1 MADEVGFFAA
11 LEAALTPLTT
21 ARGLLA
27 VVERAEREG
36 VLRVLRNGGSVADVA
51 QRTGSSHVSAR
62 TLCAALVAN
71 GVAEPVAVGYR
82 LTPFWRALTAD
93 DAFIPLRDVLA
104 QSRVIDVMLSRPEAT
119 YASIPVAD
127 REAFAR
133 AVSPNPYAPELVD
146 RVGRDIAADRWWA
159 PMIDGG
165 RYLELGCGIAG
176 RMLTLLQAMPMLRAV
191 GVELDSHLAEHARRR
206 AKDLGLQDRVEII
219 TADATTYRADEPFD
233 FGFWSQWF
241 FPSATRDA
249 ALASLFANVRSG
261 GVVRSP
267 VFGDHERMAAEPYG
281 SDARIYALDRVML
294 DSWGVPERTPEQ
306 LQTEFAAA
314 GFIDVTVERGEVM
327 PVIYARRP

>member
-1 MADEVGFFAA
+1 
-11 LEAALTPLTT
+11 
-21 ARGLLA
+21 
-27 VVERAEREG
+27 
-36 VLRVLRNGGSVADVA
+36 
-51 QRTGSSHVSAR
+51 
-62 TLCAALVAN
+62 
-71 GVAEPVAVGYR
+71 
-82 LTPFWRALTAD
+82 
-93 DAFIPLRDVLA
+93 
-104 QSRVIDVMLSRPEAT
+104 MLSRPEAT
-119 YASIPVAD
+119 YASIPAAD

-191 GVELDSHLAEHARRR
+191 GVELDSHLAEEARRR
-206 AKDLGLQDRVEII
+206 AKDLGLQDRVEIV
-219 TADATTYRADEPFD
+219 TADATVYRADEPFD

-267 VFGDHERMAAEPYG
+267 VFGDHQRMAAEPYG
-281 SDARIYALDRVML
+281 SDARHLRPRSRHARLLGRPPAHARAVADGVRGSRVRRRHCRARRDHACHLRAPTVMPMPARL
-294 DSWGVPERTPEQ
+294 RRQ
-306 LQTEFAAA
+306 LTDLSLPTAA
-314 GFIDVTVERGEVM
+314 GRPRAPQRSAPSDSTHRSSILSNPSLHRAEELACRRQLARPSRRHGTRSARCVE
-327 PVIYARRP
+327 P